1 MLNKII
7 ITGNLTKDPEL
18 RYTPKGDAVV
28 TLRLASNRKYKDRD
42 ETCFVNVV
50 VWGKRAENCNSYLK
64 KGSPVFIEGRLQ
76 SRSWEGKDGKKQYAI
91 EIVTEDIRF
100 LDRTKEGTSQEE
112 GEAQDQDWPEGD

>member
-50 VWGKRAENCNSYLK
+50 VWGKRAENCAEHLK
-64 KGSPVFIEGRLQ
+64 KGSPILVDGRLQ
-76 SRSWEGKDGKKQYAI
+76 SRSWEKSEYMPKKLWQSKHK
-91 EIVTEDIRF
+91 R
-100 LDRTKEGTSQEE
+100 R
-112 GEAQDQDWPEGD
+112 